1 MAQQWKVEKVEELKN
16 KIKDYRSFI
25 FTNYRGLNVQQIN
38 SLRNDLREKG
48 AEFHVVKNRMM
59 KRVFGD
65 MGMSDMDQFL
75 VDPTALAYFNADI
88 SEILKILVQGAKDT
102 TLELK
107 GGYTGGNTLSVEA
120 IEKISTLP
128 SREVLIGQTVG
139 MLNAP
144 ISGLVNVLGGVVSK
158 FVRTLKAIEEP
169 KKAN

>member
-1 MAQQWKVEKVEELKN
+1 MTQQWKVEKVEELRN

-38 SLRNDLREKG
+38 GLRNDLREKG
-48 AEFHVVKNRMM
+48 AEFHVVKNRMV
-59 KRVFGD
+59 KRVFSD
-65 MGMSDMDQFL
+65 MGMSDMDKFL

-88 SEILKILVQGAKDT
+88 SEVLKILVQSAKDT
-102 TLELK
+102 SLELK

-120 IEKISTLP
+120 IENISKLP

-144 ISGLVNVLGGVVSK
+144 ISGLVSVLGGVVSK
-158 FVRTLKAIEEP
+158 FVRTLKAIEES